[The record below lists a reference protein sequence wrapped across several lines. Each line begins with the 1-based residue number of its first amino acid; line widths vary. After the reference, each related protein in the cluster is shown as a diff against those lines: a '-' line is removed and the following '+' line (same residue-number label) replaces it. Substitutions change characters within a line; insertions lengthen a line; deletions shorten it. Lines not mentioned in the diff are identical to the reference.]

1 MQFAKVLRIDHIP
14 SFHRVFWIPP
24 GGDANDGVY
33 VRYPAE
39 ELYGIFALESHRH
52 KTMLVG
58 EDLGTVPPE
67 VPQAMARHNFHRM
80 YVVQYELKPDRGA
93 ALPHP
98 PATSVASIN
107 THDMPPFA
115 GFWQGDDLRER
126 ERAGLLSADGADKGA
141 QERKTLRDTLQ
152 EFLQSIGYIDRPN
165 DAGDALLACLAFLRD
180 SPARMVL
187 INLEDLCLETRSQN
201 IPSTGEAQQNWS
213 RKMRLSWEEF
223 SQDSNVLRMLQC
235 MTAAF
240 ATKQGPENG

>member
-24 GGDANDGVY
+24 GHDATDGVY

-39 ELYGIFALESHRH
+39 ELYGVFALESHRH

-58 EDLGTVPPE
+58 EDLGTVPAE

-80 YVVQYELKPDRGA
+80 YVVQYELKPDRAA
-93 ALPHP
+93 ALPDP

-126 ERAGLLSADGADKGA
+126 ERAGLLSADDADKGA
-141 QERKTLRDTLQ
+141 HERKTLLDTLQ
-152 EFLQSIGYIDRPN
+152 AFLQSIGYIDGP
-165 DAGDALLACLAFLRD
+165 DARDALLACLAFLRD

-187 INLEDLCLETRSQN
+187 INLEDLWLETRSQN

-213 RKMRLSWEEF
+213 RKMLLSWEEF
-223 SQDSNVLRMLQC
+223 SQDSNVLQMLQR
-235 MTAAF
+235 MSAAF
-240 ATKQGPENG
+240 ADKQSLEIG